1 MKSLKCNWCKF
12 TVIPDLDAACPCCGS
27 PVCRPIEPEPIS
39 GMSICTGVNHRERT
53 MVFEFINPPARTG
66 EQEAL

>member
-1 MKSLKCNWCKF
+1 
-12 TVIPDLDAACPCCGS
+12 
-27 PVCRPIEPEPIS
+27 
-39 GMSICTGVNHRERT
+39 MSICTGVNHRERT